1 MKSTTAHPLDAVSVD
16 EIPAETVLRWH
27 AAIADEL
34 RAAFET
40 VLPAPRFTLGPRLRE
55 FEAEL
60 AAYVGTTHCIGVS
73 SGTAALTLAL
83 RALGV
88 GPGDEV
94 ITVCNTYVAT
104 AFAITYTGATPVFVD
119 VDPETLNMDP
129 AQIPA
134 ALSEKTKAIL
144 PVHLYGQAVEID
156 RIRAAAPG
164 IPILEDAAHAH
175 GATFGERKCGS
186 LGDVAAFSFYPTKVM
201 GALGDGG
208 AITTSNDE
216 LDRHLRQL
224 RYMGQ
229 AGPKHEHQELGYQ
242 ERLDEMQAAFLS
254 VKLRHLDEQIDG
266 RQRVAARYRE
276 LLAGTPVVTPAS
288 DVTGRHA
295 YYMFTIQAPK
305 RDELAEFLAG
315 RGIRTQIIYPKLVPD
330 QGAYQDHT
338 ARRIGDFPV
347 ARAAGERILCLP
359 MFAELTDAEIER
371 VAQGIRA
378 FYKAD

>member
-1 MKSTTAHPLDAVSVD
+1 VIPLVNLKIQHQSIRAELDAAV
-16 EIPAETVLRWH
+16 ARVLDTCQF
-27 AAIADEL
+27 ALGSEVV
-34 RAAFET
+34 AFEE
-40 VLPAPRFTLGPRLRE
+40 E
-55 FEAEL
+55 FAAYCGAKHGIAVNSGTSALHLALL
-60 AAYVGTTHCIGVS
+60 AA
-73 SGTAALTLAL
+73 
-83 RALGV
+83 GV